1 MKSFLPKKKD
11 IQRKWLLVDADG
23 AVLGRLASK
32 IAMILMGKTKPIYTP
47 HLDTGD
53 YVVVV
58 NADKIRVTGNK
69 KDYKEYQYYTS
80 YPGGHKYVSFQ
91 ALMAKKPE
99 KVLELAVNR
108 MMPKNTIGK
117 NMLKKLKIYRGDKHE
132 QVAQQPE
139 KIEL

>member
-11 IQRKWLLVDADG
+11 IQRKWLLVDANG

-32 IAMILMGKTKPIYTP
+32 IAMILMGKTKTIYTP

-53 YVVVV
+53 FVVVI
-58 NADKIRVTGNK
+58 NADKIRVTGSK
-69 KDYKEYQYYTS
+69 EDYKQYQYYTG

-91 ALMAKKPE
+91 DLMARKPE

-108 MMPKNTIGK
+108 MMPKNTLGK
-117 NMLKKLKIYRGDKHE
+117 NMLKKLKIYRGDKHKHI
-132 QVAQQPE
+132 AQQPE